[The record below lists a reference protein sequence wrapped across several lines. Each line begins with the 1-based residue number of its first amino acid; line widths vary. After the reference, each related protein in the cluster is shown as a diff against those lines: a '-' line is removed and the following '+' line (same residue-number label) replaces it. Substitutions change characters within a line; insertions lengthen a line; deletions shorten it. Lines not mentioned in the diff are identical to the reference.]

1 MLRDLLSYMN
11 FTFTMCFTFECVL
24 KLIAFGPGVS
34 IFKIGDKSV
43 SNVEKR
49 EKSHFQH
56 LLRLDSTSDPE
67 RNIVFLQ

>member
-34 IFKIGDKSV
+34 RQKKWQIGVKK
-43 SNVEKR
+43 VEFRER
-49 EKSHFQH
+49 EKSTHTS
-56 LLRLDSTSDPE
+56 STYFFVLTAHMK
-67 RNIVFLQ
+67 IL